1 MSNYFEGKVALI
13 TGGASGLGRGL
24 CEALVERGATVVVSD
39 RDGEGAAALAAKLGA
54 DHSSAQ
60 TLDVTDP
67 DAVGEAI
74 REAVERHGRLDLVFN
89 NAGIAVA
96 GQVQDVT
103 PQMFKKVVDVNLLG
117 AAYVTQAAYAQMIK
131 QGSGHIVNIGSM
143 YSLMPGVMQS
153 AYAAA
158 KHGLTGL
165 TLSLAAEASAR
176 GVDVTLICPGY
187 VDTSLFS
194 SGHYEGTLDEGA
206 AKAAIPFAFMDV
218 DSAVKEILAGVK
230 RRKLIVAFPGYV
242 RAGWTLTRISQSL
255 FRWAN
260 AREFKKIASGE

>member
-1 MSNYFEGKVALI
+1 MGNYFDGKVALV
-13 TGGASGLGRGL
+13 TGAASGLGRGL
-24 CEALVERGATVVVSD
+24 CEALVQRGATVIVSD
-39 RDGEGAAALAAKLGA
+39 RDLAGAEALVAELGA

-60 TLDVTDP
+60 SLDVTDP
-67 DAVGEAI
+67 DAVAA
-74 REAVERHGRLDLVFN
+74 AVAAVVEHHGRIDLVFN

-117 AAYVTQAAYAQMIK
+117 AAYVTQATYAQMIT

-143 YSLMPGVMQS
+143 YGLMPGVFQS
-153 AYAAA
+153 AYVAA

-165 TLSLAAEASAR
+165 TLSLAAEARER

-187 VDTSLFS
+187 IDTSLFS
-194 SGHYEGTLDEGA
+194 SGTYEGKLDEA
-206 AKAAIPFAFMDV
+206 AARAAIPFPFIDV
-218 DSAVKEILAGVK
+218 QPAVRTILAGV
-230 RRKLIVAFPGYV
+230 RRRRLIVAFPGYV
-242 RAGWTLTRISQSL
+242 RAGWTLTRISQVF

-260 AREFKKIASGE
+260 ARQFKKSLPQ